1 MLYIAAK
8 QEAGEFIED
17 LFRTKVGK
25 PVINSFKDEEKDKEH
40 VPQSALQQGLT
51 SYLANM
57 SNRLT
62 AEEKEREAM
71 VVTKPV
77 KVEEQK
83 QPKPV
88 KKPGETLSE
97 PFQFLA

>member
-1 MLYIAAK
+1 MY
-8 QEAGEFIED
+8 FIIFD
-17 LFRTKVGK
+17 LELF
-25 PVINSFKDEEKDKEH
+25 PLNF
-40 VPQSALQQGLT
+40 
-51 SYLANM
+51 
-57 SNRLT
+57 RLT

>member
-1 MLYIAAK
+1 MPPPESSLVLTSILRLMLYIAAK

-57 SNRLT
+57 SNR
-62 AEEKEREAM
+62 
-71 VVTKPV
+71 
-77 KVEEQK
+77 
-83 QPKPV
+83 
-88 KKPGETLSE
+88 
-97 PFQFLA
+97 